1 MTPKSLADVLAISTR
16 TNQSNMTSAEPGH
29 ADAPKEERAL
39 RKRPITE
46 NDGTSNSKKQKKNN
60 AKKRPKEKAISTI
73 KEDKKKVTKHDLRN
87 DDAEMDDPE
96 ELDASD
102 YEQPANVDEDS
113 SAAEE
118 DEEEDIDEEELAQER
133 VQVVSSEAKKDNTTV
148 NKAISKHGNFDFVA
162 PRTQKAQADLDTH
175 FPGTEDKLDEE
186 GSSVENVEHP
196 KPSAR
201 DKKYNDEENLAEEPQ
216 RPVFQGSESQERPS
230 KPSKN
235 AKSAAS
241 KRVTIDV
248 AQIAAADTQNQNWPV
263 EAHLF
268 YPESGQRYIPLLK
281 QPQHLRLVISE
292 TTNISIGIMLFQDA
306 CPKSEDQNNYVMLA
320 FKTACNKHDKP
331 LIADRFDRD
340 DKFKQYII
348 AYINNR
354 VSTIRGRVKES
365 AQNIVPARY
374 DLLKLDETGRSKLVK
389 DLLKACCYIFPL
401 GDSMNTKTWRSNEPY
416 QHPAVVDILK
426 DAFWT
431 DSANHVSLG
440 KKYTETFSSTVDD
453 DSAKEVPKA
462 MLGLIGIAIFAA
474 LREYTTGTRVKQN
487 FDLSIMRDEYL
498 RHIRFI
504 EQKIIKDDGSG
515 RKKYHNMAAKL
526 YQQVTKSGE
535 AANEDE
541 LPDVDWD
548 NMA

>member
-1 MTPKSLADVLAISTR
+1 MPMLQKRNAPSASVRSQKTTGPAILK
-16 TNQSNMTSAEPGH
+16 N
-29 ADAPKEERAL
+29 
-39 RKRPITE
+39 RKRTMQKSPTA
-46 NDGTSNSKKQKKNN
+46 GSKNG
-60 AKKRPKEKAISTI
+60 KRQGPKEKAISTI

-118 DEEEDIDEEELAQER
+118 DEEEDIDDEELAQETLTVHQR

-196 KPSAR
+196 K
-201 DKKYNDEENLAEEPQ
+201 
-216 RPVFQGSESQERPS
+216 GSESQERPS

-248 AQIAAADTQNQNWPV
+248 AQIAAADTRNQNWPV

-320 FKTACNKHDKP
+320 FKTACNKHDKS

-474 LREYTTGTRVKQN
+474 LREYTIGTHVKQN